1 MRAYFYQCG
10 IWTGTDSLWHGLGL
24 NGRIKQARSG
34 KGPGPFVV
42 SFAGAGGKTS
52 TIRRLAWEAVG
63 RGLKVLVV
71 TTTHMARPGAFG
83 VFDGNAEEIRTV
95 LEHRGLAVAGRT
107 AEKEKITFTGWE
119 LYKEACSLADLVLVE
134 ADGSRRLPLK
144 VPRAGEP
151 VIPDNTDMILCLN
164 GLTSL
169 GKRAED
175 CCLRLEEAGD
185 LMKRYGRKMYEDS
198 REQRGSGTD
207 ALELNAKHKTD
218 WIIQKEDMM
227 TLMKHGYLL
236 PLRAAHPGTEVL
248 PVFNQADTPQEAA
261 LAGEMLDCMGE
272 TSGIACGHLDKD
284 GSARLF

>member
-42 SFAGAGGKTS
+42 SLAGAGGKTS

-95 LEHRGLAVAGRT
+95 LERRGLAVAGRT
-107 AEKEKITFTGWE
+107 AEKGKITFTGWE

-175 CCLRLEEAGD
+175 CCLRLEVAVD

-198 REQRGSGTD
+198 REHRDSGAPSAIASAISRILSVPGSSLTTCCLRMTANRSPSSPTTGTK
-207 ALELNAKHKTD
+207 NNICS
-218 WIIQKEDMM
+218 II
-227 TLMKHGYLL
+227 
-236 PLRAAHPGTEVL
+236 P
-248 PVFNQADTPQEAA
+248 
-261 LAGEMLDCMGE
+261 
-272 TSGIACGHLDKD
+272 S
-284 GSARLF
+284 